1 MSVIERESRIEC
13 MGIKP
18 NKNCMHWEHVTAMTT
33 AVVVV
38 RFVVDKSNSKSK
50 LKCRVERK
58 RGIDRKREP
67 VIGKC

>member
-1 MSVIERESRIEC
+1 
-13 MGIKP
+13 
-18 NKNCMHWEHVTAMTT
+18 MHGDKTKQKLHALGTCDSNDDSNTI

-50 LKCRVERK
+50 LKCRVEGK